1 MKKNPMKETEKEF
14 SATQTES
21 KDGVAL
27 LKPREESQP
36 LREECG
42 RLSQCGYKARTELI
56 PLVTLVKRDPVE

>member
-14 SATQTES
+14 SAIQTEN

-36 LREECG
+36 LREECD
-42 RLSQCGYKARTELI
+42 RLSQMLWKCGT
-56 PLVTLVKRDPVE
+56 KRGQS